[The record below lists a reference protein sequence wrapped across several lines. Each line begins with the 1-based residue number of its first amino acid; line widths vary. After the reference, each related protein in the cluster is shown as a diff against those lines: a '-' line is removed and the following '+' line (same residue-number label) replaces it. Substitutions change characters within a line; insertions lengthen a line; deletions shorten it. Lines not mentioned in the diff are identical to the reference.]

1 MKKLLNSC
9 YNILKSILNFLYK
22 IIDIIIITPLSKII
36 YFISDKLGGKNGAFD
51 KIINNPNSLIYISLI
66 FAFACFI
73 AVDLKAINF
82 TETESIV
89 LTNQPIIAEYNEEAY
104 VIEGI
109 PETADIVLMGR
120 KGDLYLA
127 EQLGEHKLTL
137 DLSGLGAGT
146 HKVALKYNQPINTLS
161 YKLDPSRITVVIYP
175 KVSAS
180 KTVTADV
187 LNADKLSETLVI
199 SSVTLDKTEVI
210 VKSYK
215 EKLEQVATVKAL
227 VDVNALNATSAGTYK
242 LDKVKL
248 VAYDEKGTELPDIEI
263 VPDTVTATVVVTSPS
278 KVVPITIVPVGDV
291 ASGSAISS
299 ITSNV
304 TSVTL
309 YGDEDALS
317 KIDDIKIEIDVNG
330 LSKDKTYQQTI
341 VKPSGVKSMSDT
353 NATIKVKMETET
365 SKEFKGIPIVF
376 ENLDTNKYKVKACS
390 ADETKVDVIVKGVST
405 VLNKLESEDIKAYVD
420 LSDLTEGEYP
430 VPVMVT
436 GKDLKLSYSSRTTKI
451 NIIISKK

>member
-9 YNILKSILNFLYK
+9 YNIFKSIFNFLYK
-22 IIDIIIITPLSKII
+22 IIDVIIITPLSKII

-187 LNADKLSETLVI
+187 LNADKLSDTLVI

-215 EKLEQVATVKAL
+215 EKLEKVATVKAL

-304 TSVTL
+304 TTVTL
-309 YGDEDALS
+309 YGEEDVL
-317 KIDDIKIEIDVNG
+317 KDISEIEVEIDVNG
-330 LSKDKTYQQTI
+330 LNKDKTFQETI
-341 VKPSGVKSMSDT
+341 VKPTGVRSMSDT
-353 NATIKVKMETET
+353 AVTIKVKMEGET
-365 SKEFKGIPIVF
+365 SKEFKDIPIVF
-376 ENLDTNKYKVKACS
+376 EHLDTTKYKPLAKNAS
-390 ADETKVDVIVKGVST
+390 DTKVNVVVKGVKS
-405 VLNKLESEDIKAYVD
+405 VLDKLDSKDIKAYVD
-420 LSDLTEGEYP
+420 LSDLEPGTYE

-436 GKDLKLSYSSRTTKI
+436 GSDLKLTYSSRTTKI
-451 NIIISKK
+451 EVIIAKK